1 MAEGWIQVNQYGELL
16 NPPIGIEAILS
27 TLYAAFTFLSEGRR
41 DENDKP
47 RAPTFDGE
55 PLNQFCSD
63 WNAFI
68 DDLIYTQN
76 DLNCPR
82 GAL

>member
-27 TLYAAFTFLSEGRR
+27 TLYAAFTFMSEGRR

-47 RAPTFDGE
+47 RAPTFDVPTVAVCLSLRFLQGPE
-55 PLNQFCSD
+55 GRP
-63 WNAFI
+63 
-68 DDLIYTQN
+68 
-76 DLNCPR
+76 
-82 GAL
+82 GAAS